1 MSDLLSKMKN
11 EALSLPEDDRAKLA
25 HELIMSLDEGIDS
38 DVDNAW
44 EAEISRRVQEIR
56 MALLKEG
63 LQKKYCQK
71 SEQNINEKNYY
82 P

>member
-38 DVDNAW
+38 DADNTW
-44 EAEISRRVQEIR
+44 EAEISRRVQEIKDGTAKGR
-56 MALLKEG
+56 PAEEVLSEIRA
-63 LQKKYCQK
+63 KYQ
-71 SEQNINEKNYY
+71 
-82 P
+82 

>member
-44 EAEISRRVQEIR
+44 EAEISRRVQEIKDGTAKGR
-56 MALLKEG
+56 HAEEVLSEIRA
-63 LQKKYCQK
+63 KYQ
-71 SEQNINEKNYY
+71 
-82 P
+82 